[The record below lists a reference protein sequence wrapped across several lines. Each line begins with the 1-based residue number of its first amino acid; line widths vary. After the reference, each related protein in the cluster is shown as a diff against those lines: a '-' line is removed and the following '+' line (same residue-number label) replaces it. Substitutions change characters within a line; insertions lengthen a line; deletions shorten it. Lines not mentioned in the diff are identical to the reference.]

1 MQRFRARS
9 ERTTLAERKRA
20 EKNPVERK
28 TKWSHKNQERKARQ
42 GDSQL
47 GAVSETANPQLAHT
61 DVTGTVVDIV
71 SSSVGDRDVKSKR
84 HAAPERSADR
94 RSENTRANE
103 KKARAGHRRN
113 IRRSNTNG

>member
-1 MQRFRARS
+1 MESQ
-9 ERTTLAERKRA
+9 
-20 EKNPVERK
+20 
-28 TKWSHKNQERKARQ
+28 KAGEEVQKQ

-47 GAVSETANPQLAHT
+47 GAVSETANPQLAHM

-71 SSSVGDRDVKSKR
+71 SHTVDVKSKR
-84 HAAPERSADR
+84 HAAPEPPADR
-94 RSENTRANE
+94 RSENRRANK

>member
-1 MQRFRARS
+1 MESQEA
-9 ERTTLAERKRA
+9 RA
-20 EKNPVERK
+20 EVQK
-28 TKWSHKNQERKARQ
+28 Q
-42 GDSQL
+42 GDPEH
-47 GAVSETANPQLAHT
+47 GVVSESANPQLAHR

-71 SSSVGDRDVKSKR
+71 SHTLDVKSKR

-94 RSENTRANE
+94 RSENRRANE